1 MYWTTI
7 GKHFYSPADD
17 ISGWDWEDDKMKD
30 RDWVIMN
37 IVLAIN
43 HESEQSRIMMPSYM
57 GWWYWSVRTMVLS
70 AFSYLQCTIVR
81 RTHFCAM
88 VSVQSGV
95 LSLIIGNLFFLC
107 PRVVNQT
114 STGRII
120 DTYLLLVWGE
130 DGRKRTVGKGHS
142 LFHVCALVLQHSSVN
157 LSDRLFVLE
166 KQ

>member
-1 MYWTTI
+1 MSDYCFEREIFQHNHDVSKGQTNTRNMPHIWVGDI
-7 GKHFYSPADD
+7 GR
-17 ISGWDWEDDKMKD
+17 SGPWSSA
-30 RDWVIMN
+30 RVV
-37 IVLAIN
+37 VL
-43 HESEQSRIMMPSYM
+43 QS
-57 GWWYWSVRTMVLS
+57 
-70 AFSYLQCTIVR
+70 TIVR

-88 VSVQSGV
+88 ISVQSGV